1 MDSELNRRN
10 KMKETNDQFIKEVII
25 LKTNM
30 EELLVNLNAIINN
43 YFTDKSGLKD
53 GAKLQVQLESYR
65 SQLNKMKLN

>member
-10 KMKETNDQFIKEVII
+10 EMEETNDQFIKEVII

-53 GAKLQVQLESYR
+53 GVKLQVQLESYR
-65 SQLNKMKLN
+65 NQLSKMKLN

>member
-1 MDSELNRRN
+1 ME
-10 KMKETNDQFIKEVII
+10 ETNDQFIKEVII

-53 GAKLQVQLESYR
+53 GVKLQVQLESYR
-65 SQLNKMKLN
+65 NQLSKMKLN

>member
-1 MDSELNRRN
+1 
-10 KMKETNDQFIKEVII
+10 MKETNDQFIKEVII

-53 GAKLQVQLESYR
+53 GVKLQVQLESYR
-65 SQLNKMKLN
+65 NQLSKMKLN

>member
-10 KMKETNDQFIKEVII
+10 EMKETNDQFIKEVII

-53 GAKLQVQLESYR
+53 GVKLQVQLESYR
-65 SQLNKMKLN
+65 NQLSKMKLN